1 MSVVSSLRF
10 TALLGVWLLL
20 LVGSG
25 EAASPRLEIKNLR
38 QPVTA
43 GSPTTYL
50 DLLKLVHPD
59 LEATGAHS
67 AGAEKGQSA
76 AVRHID
82 NDYAEKP
89 LTGNLKFSLASAWP
103 LKAQN
108 RPLLLL
114 RLDVTGEEGEEGGD
128 QARYELL
135 ALVQTGQT
143 PKLLDLMDIRQSG
156 NQFNGFWTDNP
167 LLDLTPATQ
176 ACMIYHE
183 HFNSQQ
189 SYLTIRLLFV
199 RNQRLEEIL
208 SVSPFSE
215 KAQCST
221 FSTNAVFWTMPDK
234 GREYPRVVAKLTLK
248 MAPDP
253 ADCQPRQRGFTRSY
267 LGVWQWD
274 SKQKYH
280 QVSGNL
286 EKLYKFYDKYY

>member
-1 MSVVSSLRF
+1 MSVVSGLRF

-20 LVGSG
+20 LVCSG
-25 EAASPRLEIKNLR
+25 EAASPRLVIKDLK
-38 QPVTA
+38 QPVTS
-43 GSPTTYL
+43 GSASTYL

-59 LEATGAHS
+59 LKETGAHS
-67 AGAEKGQSA
+67 AEAENGQSA
-76 AVRHID
+76 PVRHID

-89 LTGNLKFSLASAWP
+89 LTGNLKFSLDSAWP
-103 LKAQN
+103 LKSQN

-114 RLDVTGEEGEEGGD
+114 SLEVTGEKEEETGGKESY
-128 QARYELL
+128 ALL
-135 ALVQTGQT
+135 ALFQTGQS
-143 PKLLDLMDIRQSG
+143 PNLLDMVDIRQSG

-167 LLDLTPATQ
+167 LLDLTPTTQ

-189 SYLTIRLLFV
+189 NYTTISLLFV

-221 FSTNAVFWTMPDK
+221 FSTKAVFWTMPDK

-248 MAPDP
+248 MDPDP
-253 ADCQPRQRGFTRSY
+253 ADCQPRQCGFTRSY

-274 SKQKYH
+274 AKQKYH